1 MFLHRF
7 KLQLK
12 VYILTLVRFQI
23 FLTSQILGLW
33 LSIIFTLNRFIAYL
47 ELLES
52 QINLHVLLQNTRAAR
67 V

>member
-12 VYILTLVRFQI
+12 VYILILVRFQI
-23 FLTSQILGLW
+23 FVTSQILGPS
-33 LSIIFTLNRFIAYL
+33 LSTIFTWNRVIAYL
-47 ELLES
+47 EPLEN
-52 QINLHVLLQNTRAAR
+52 QINLNVFLHNTRAAR